1 MTLSVPFQPQYTW
14 RKLGY
19 LYFSNSLDYRQV
31 LEQNPQWNVTQL
43 PPIGAQLRITPSAD
57 AVSTPGGLTQG
68 SGIVGFPTG
77 VTRDEIFPYET
88 RESYTKALNR
98 YSLRGVLQREKL
110 NGISFDNTS
119 AITGVQNA
127 RG

>member
-1 MTLSVPFQPQYTW
+1 MTVSIPFQQQFTW

-43 PPIGAQLRITPSAD
+43 PPIGAQLRIQPASDTTSI
-57 AVSTPGGLTQG
+57 PGTLSQG
-68 SGIVGFPTG
+68 SFISSLPSGR
-77 VTRDEIFPYET
+77 TRDKIYPFNTSEE
-88 RESYTKALNR
+88 YTEALNR
-98 YSLRGVLQREKL
+98 YTLRGVLKRQTL
-110 NGISFDNTS
+110 NGPSFDN
-119 AITGVQNA
+119 AAAVTGIQTA